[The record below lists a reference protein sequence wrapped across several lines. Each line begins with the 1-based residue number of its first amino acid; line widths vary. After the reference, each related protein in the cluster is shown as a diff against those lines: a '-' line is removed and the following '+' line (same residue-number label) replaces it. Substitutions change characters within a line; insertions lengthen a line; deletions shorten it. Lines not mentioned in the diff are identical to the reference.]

1 MESIHYGY
9 RTNSRPRP
17 FLPPAEGAAP
27 GHALRDACE
36 ELVSASL
43 RMARFD
49 ANGEGI
55 SIPQSFVLLTLE
67 KLGSVPIRD
76 LIAWSGNSPATVGG
90 ILDGLESMGAVQR
103 EHGVEDR
110 RHVLVS
116 LTAEGHRRAARL
128 EARRAERWAT
138 LREKL
143 GEADAAVVAR
153 VLEAV
158 STEFSGRKRTGR
170 GTGSGPS
177 RGFPAEEDRTRAT
190 SPTER
195 TEGLAIADGS
205 AQGPTGRVS

>member
-1 MESIHYGY
+1 MGPRGRAPFLPSGSFGRLPRGARALGSSGGAYPPPSPLSGSDRGNLMESIHYGY
-9 RTNSRPRP
+9 RTNARHRPV
-17 FLPPAEGAAP
+17 LPPAEGATP
-27 GHALRDACE
+27 GQALRDACE

-128 EARRAERWAT
+128 EARRAERWET

-143 GEADAAVVAR
+143 GEADASVVAR
-153 VLEAV
+153 VL
-158 STEFSGRKRTGR
+158 
-170 GTGSGPS
+170 
-177 RGFPAEEDRTRAT
+177 
-190 SPTER
+190 
-195 TEGLAIADGS
+195 
-205 AQGPTGRVS
+205 